1 MISQLFPGETPETS
15 HTNQIFLM
23 QNKPETAEQIRE
35 AEAQF
40 EFLEYVVEEEDYA
53 TGIALQKNLRLGSR
67 DHVLFGRNERGGQYF
82 HNWVEKILETE
93 DDKLN
98 ELFKTG

>member
-1 MISQLFPGETPETS
+1 MISQLFPGETPDAS

-23 QNKPETAEQIRE
+23 QNKPETEEQIRE

-53 TGIALQKNLRLGSR
+53 TGIALQKNLRFGSR

-82 HNWVEKILETE
+82 HNWVDKILETE

-98 ELFKTG
+98 ELFVTG

>member
-67 DHVLFGRNERGGQYF
+67 DHVLFVVTNVGGSTS
-82 HNWVEKILETE
+82 I
-93 DDKLN
+93 
-98 ELFKTG
+98 TGSRKFWKPRTTS